1 VNRKSWGYT
10 GSPSTRRKLRERDA
24 EAGQNSINLENPEAT
39 LVPR

>member
-24 EAGQNSINLENPEAT
+24 EVGQNSINLENPEAT